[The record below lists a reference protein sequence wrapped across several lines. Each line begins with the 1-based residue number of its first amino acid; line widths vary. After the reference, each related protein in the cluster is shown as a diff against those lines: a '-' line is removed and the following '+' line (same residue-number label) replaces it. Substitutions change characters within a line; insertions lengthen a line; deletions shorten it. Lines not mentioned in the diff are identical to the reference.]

1 MKKTKTYQKDTEG
14 DLNKRKDM
22 SFFCIR
28 LHDIIKMSV
37 LPKLIYKLNTI
48 LSKYQQGFW
57 FVFVFFFFDVRQTD
71 NQVHMEK
78 QTSKKKQENTEKKNL

>member
-1 MKKTKTYQKDTEG
+1 MKNFMKKTKTYQKDTEG

-28 LHDIIKMSV
+28 LHDIIKMPV

-48 LSKYQQGFW
+48 LSKYQQGF
-57 FVFVFFFFDVRQTD
+57 FLYIRQTN